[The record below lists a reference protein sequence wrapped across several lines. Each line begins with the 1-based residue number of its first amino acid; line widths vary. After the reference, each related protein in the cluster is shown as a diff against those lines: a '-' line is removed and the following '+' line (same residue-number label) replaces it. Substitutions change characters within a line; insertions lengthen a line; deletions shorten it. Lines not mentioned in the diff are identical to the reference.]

1 MAGQTVIERSERTI
15 NITLLTPKDCLYL
28 EDLLNQTFT
37 CLKRFEEESALLT
50 TPELKTTHK
59 KVMKDIKQLYQT
71 MLSIIEEVN

>member
-1 MAGQTVIERSERTI
+1 MAGQTVIERSERTM

-50 TPELKTTHK
+50 TP
-59 KVMKDIKQLYQT
+59 
-71 MLSIIEEVN
+71 